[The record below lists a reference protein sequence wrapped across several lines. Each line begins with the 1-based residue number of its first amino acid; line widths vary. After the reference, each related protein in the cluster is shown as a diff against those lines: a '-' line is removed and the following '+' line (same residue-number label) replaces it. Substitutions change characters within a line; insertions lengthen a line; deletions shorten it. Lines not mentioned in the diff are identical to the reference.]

1 MKKALR
7 WPPYVLL
14 GLLPIIAAAIYAT
27 GQRYDPAAINFKFQ
41 QGGAES
47 LQLPEELAGYRK
59 IGRPRL
65 FTKDNLYEYND
76 GHAEYFISK
85 GFASLTVY
93 DYTRNS
99 AQTGTQAEALVEIYD
114 MGKPIQAFAVLADE
128 TPADSTPIAVG
139 AMGYAL
145 SKGAL
150 FFAGR
155 YYVKIVT
162 FNDTVPADKIAAE
175 VVKSIGANVESFALF
190 ERFPKLGTVVA
201 TRYIKEN
208 YRGLDFIR
216 DAIEREYD
224 LNGEKVFVVLIPNA
238 EKIEKALSAY
248 ITFFKST
255 KTPYDIIDRHGKQF
269 YKINDKYEGQWYL
282 IPAEDTLIGVFGK
295 IGEDK
300 IGEIIIREKKPA

>member
-1 MKKALR
+1 MTKALR
-7 WPPYVLL
+7 WPLYILL
-14 GLLPIIAAAIYAT
+14 GLLPVIAAVIFAT
-27 GQRYDPAAINFKFQ
+27 GQRYDPAAVNFTFQ
-41 QGGAES
+41 QGGAEPLS
-47 LQLPEELAGYRK
+47 LPDELVGYRK
-59 IGRPRL
+59 IGRPRQ
-65 FTKDNLYEYND
+65 FTKDNLYEYNN

-85 GFASLTVY
+85 GFSILTVY
-93 DYTRNS
+93 DYS
-99 AQTGTQAEALVEIYD
+99 KTGTQAEALVEIYD

-162 FNDTVPADKIAAE
+162 FNAAVPADKIATE

-190 ERFPKLGTVVA
+190 EGFPKLGTVVA

-208 YRGLDFIR
+208 YRGLDFVR

-224 LNGEKVFVVLIPNA
+224 LNGEKVFVVLIPIA
-238 EKIEKALSAY
+238 EKVEKALSAY

-269 YKINDKYEGQWYL
+269 YKINDKYEGLWYL
-282 IPAEDTLIGVFGK
+282 IPAEDMLIGVFGK

-300 IGEIIIREKKPA
+300 VEEIVLREKN